1 MHRSD
6 RLPKI
11 PHSAIARAPGL
22 LPMLYKI
29 SEVGEELKI
38 SEDRVRQW
46 ITQGLPVERDAQER
60 VWIDGQELQRW
71 IQALKKIRSERKLGE
86 GLAFCFR
93 CDEAV
98 AFQPLA
104 SSRHGKQVLQSGRCP
119 KCGAKVNRGGAN
131 AS

>member
-6 RLPKI
+6 RLLKI
-11 PHSAIARAPGL
+11 PHAAIVGAPGL

-29 SEVGEELKI
+29 SEVGEELKV

-46 ITQGLPVERDAQER
+46 IRQGLPVEHDAQEHL
-60 VWIDGQELQRW
+60 WIDGEALQRW
-71 IQALKKIRSERKLGE
+71 IQALKKIRPECKLGE

-98 AFQPLA
+98 AFQPLTA
-104 SSRHGKQVLQSGRCP
+104 NRHGKQVLHSGRCP
-119 KCGAKVNRGGAN
+119 KCGTPINRGGTYAN
-131 AS
+131 